1 MLMRLYHAP
10 GTRGTRVVWTL
21 EEIGEPYEVTI
32 VTREDRGSEEH
43 RRRQPLGRVPAIEL
57 DDGRTIFESAAI
69 CLHLADLHPD
79 AGLIAEVGTYE
90 RGLTYQWSVFAVAEV
105 EKRVFAW
112 LFAKRKGEDLT
123 EHANGFEPIADA
135 LRDAVREQPWLA
147 GETFTVADILCAS
160 MIGNAFNRELLTEE
174 GPLRDWALRAQ
185 RRPANLRAEDRD
197 RQARQPA

>member
-1 MLMRLYHAP
+1 MRLYHSP

-21 EEIGEPYEVTI
+21 EEIGEPYEVKI

-43 RRRQPLGRVPAIEL
+43 RQRHPLGRVPVIEL

-79 AGLIAEVGTYE
+79 AGLIPEVGTYE
-90 RGLTYQWSVFAVAEV
+90 RGLTYQWSVFAMAEV
-105 EKRVFAW
+105 EKRVFGW
-112 LFAKRKGEDLT
+112 LFAKRKGDDLT
-123 EHANGFEPIADA
+123 EHADAFAPVADA
-135 LRDAVREQPWLA
+135 LRDAVRHQTWLV

-174 GPLRDWALRAQ
+174 GPLRDWAQRAQ
-185 RRPANLRAEDRD
+185 QRPANLRAEDRD
-197 RQARQPA
+197 QQARQLA